1 MGLRF
6 ILLLVFWMLI
16 SPVWAAETSLE
27 NVVAALETPFKTAA
41 PTGIED
47 FQAEFFQLSRIAS
60 IDKQQQ
66 AHGEVSFKFQR
77 PEGEAPVAMFRWSYL
92 EPTIQEFISD
102 GNSLWVYQPE
112 NRQVI
117 ESEIEQSNNPLAF
130 LNRLGELSQ
139 DFTIGWG
146 APQMNESGDYLLVL
160 EPRRETQL
168 ARSLQIVVSS
178 AAVKD
183 FLQHQQIGKFFPLKS
198 VSVIDPNQNL
208 SRFRFESVRMNQHLS
223 PDIFRFQPPEG
234 VEVLHPAPGQ
244 IGY

>member
-1 MGLRF
+1 MWSRL
-6 ILLLVFWMLI
+6 IIMLLVWLLS
-16 SPVWAAETSLE
+16 SPAWAGEASL
-27 NVVAALETPFKTAA
+27 NDVVAALETPFKTEA

-66 AHGEVSFKFQR
+66 ARGEVSFKFQR
-77 PEGEAPVAMFRWSYL
+77 PEGGTPVALFRWSYL
-92 EPTIQEFISD
+92 EPTIQEFVSD

-139 DFTIGWG
+139 DFTIAWG
-146 APQMNESGDYLLVL
+146 NPQINESGDYLLVL

-168 ARSLQIVVSS
+168 ARSLQIVVNG

-183 FLQHQQIGKFFPLKS
+183 FLQHQQVGTFFPLKS
-198 VSVIDPNQNL
+198 VSVIDPNRNL
-208 SRFRFESVRMNQHLS
+208 SRFRFESVLINQNLS
-223 PDIFRFQPPEG
+223 AESFRFQPPAG
-234 VEVLHPAPGQ
+234 VEVLHPPPGQ